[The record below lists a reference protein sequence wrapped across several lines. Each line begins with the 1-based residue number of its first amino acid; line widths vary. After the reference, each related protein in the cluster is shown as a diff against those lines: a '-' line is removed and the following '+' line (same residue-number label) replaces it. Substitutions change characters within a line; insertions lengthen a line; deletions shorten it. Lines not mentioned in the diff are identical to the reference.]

1 MATGHQAVP
10 MLPAAALRPA
20 WPDQWIV
27 GWALKPRYIY
37 IIRLCIYIYTG
48 VIHDVNK

>member
-37 IIRLCIYIYTG
+37 IYI
-48 VIHDVNK
+48 